1 MNVCTLFNPFTYLSR
16 VILPISL
23 VCIKGIRRIKVQ
35 YKPNHDPLSIVF
47 TILFVPYSFLYYIFR
62 IIKMREVNH
71 KVDLVVSDLNNTMIL
86 PTDRMTQETS
96 DRFHNSI
103 DLLCSNN
110 HIMIFASPYIL
121 STMDS
126 SHFTNLPYRFPIL
139 HIWNLIGTSL
149 KRFDMCL
156 KDCTFAN

>member
-1 MNVCTLFNPFTYLSR
+1 
-16 VILPISL
+16 
-23 VCIKGIRRIKVQ
+23 
-35 YKPNHDPLSIVF
+35 
-47 TILFVPYSFLYYIFR
+47 
-62 IIKMREVNH
+62 MREVNH